1 MMPTRVDRIYRIIAQ
16 IQKER
21 DALEALHQEFTAHAG
36 GDVTDS
42 YYLRAMA
49 SNLCDF
55 YSGVERI
62 FMAIGKELNGGL
74 PTGDRW
80 HRDLLRD
87 MQLTIERVRPA
98 VISEDLAKVLEDF
111 LDFRHRNRYSYGYRL
126 EWSRMDRLVQ
136 QFPSV
141 LKRFNTEIGAFISV
155 MRRMAEEVEHL
166 IAHA

>member
-1 MMPTRVDRIYRIIAQ
+1 MLTRADRIYRIIAQ

-21 DALEALHQEFTAHAG
+21 DDLETLHREFTVHAG

-42 YYLRAMA
+42 YYLRAVA

-62 FMAIGKELNGGL
+62 FVAIGKELNGGL

-80 HRDLLRD
+80 CMDLLRD
-87 MQLTIERVRPA
+87 MQLTIARVRPA
-98 VISEDLAKVLEDF
+98 VISEELAKVLEDF
-111 LDFRHRNRYSYGYRL
+111 LDFRHRNRHIYGYRL

-136 QFPSV
+136 RFPSV
-141 LKRFNTEIGAFISV
+141 LKRVNTEIGAFLSV
-155 MRRMAEEVEHL
+155 LQRMAEEVAHQ